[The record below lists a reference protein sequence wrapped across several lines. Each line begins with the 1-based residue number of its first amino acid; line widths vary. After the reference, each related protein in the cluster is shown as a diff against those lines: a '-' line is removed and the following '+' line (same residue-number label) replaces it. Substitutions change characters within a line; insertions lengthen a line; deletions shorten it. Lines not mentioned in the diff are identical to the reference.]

1 MRNKKASITTLATAA
16 LLAVSI
22 TLTPSLSADH
32 HEGEELDLSKIMKE
46 GHKGKTSLSA
56 KVKRGEA
63 SETELKEL
71 IGFYLAMEKMT
82 PPMGDKDSWKAKTAK
97 LVSTSINVFAKT
109 DGALD
114 AYSEAVNCKAC
125 HKVHKED

>member
-1 MRNKKASITTLATAA
+1 MRNKKASIPNLAAA
-16 LLAVSI
+16 AVLAVTM
-22 TLTPSLSADH
+22 TLTPTLSAEH
-32 HEGEELDLSKIMKE
+32 HEGEELSLSHIMKE

-56 KVKRGEA
+56 KVKKGEA

-82 PPMGDKDSWKAKTAK
+82 PPMGGKDSWKEKTAK

-125 HKVHKED
+125 HKLHKED